1 MSLSST
7 AMVVLDAVAH
17 IIPFSLEHEAA
28 AAYNANGVSSPTV
41 VNRMNQKIESLRAI
55 AKKAAAPLPDSLD
68 EALIA
73 ESVSYLGSDEAAAS
87 IADDAYWPKWNSPWW
102 HMMLLH
108 ELGLTERIPER
119 AVESIVKALQE
130 KFLRFFP
137 FREEEVPE
145 GMDPLNSV
153 ACHCQLGTI
162 YGLLFHYGLDIDS
175 RLPWIRPW
183 FLKYQLPDG
192 GLNCDEEA
200 YIRSEP
206 KSSVVS
212 TLPSLEAIL
221 LSMQE
226 GSAEEADYLEKGASY
241 LISKRLFRSSCTGEP
256 IIEGWTKLSFPR
268 FYEYDILRGL
278 SFLLSWSKAMRRP
291 LPLDAIAECIELVD
305 GDAPDGVIKVQR
317 QAWGEHRTRKLD
329 RATGEWIKEDAS
341 TFPLLSA
348 ASRIGSES
356 RALTAEWSQAK
367 NDLLFLL
374 DNDLVR
380 ESIDCVQ

>member
-1 MSLSST
+1 
-7 AMVVLDAVAH
+7 
-17 IIPFSLEHEAA
+17 
-28 AAYNANGVSSPTV
+28 
-41 VNRMNQKIESLRAI
+41 MNQKIESLRAI
-55 AKKAAAPLPDSLD
+55 AQKPSPPLPDSVD

-119 AVESIVKALQE
+119 AVASIVKALQD
-130 KFLRFFP
+130 KYMHFFP

-145 GMDPLNSV
+145 GMDPLNQV
-153 ACHCQLGTI
+153 ACHCQLGTMFV
-162 YGLLFHYGLDIDS
+162 LLCRFGMDVDS
-175 RLPWIRPW
+175 RLAWIRPW

-200 YIRSEP
+200 YTRSEP

-212 TLPSLEAIL
+212 TLPPLEAIL
-221 LSMQE
+221 MSGGE
-226 GSAEEADYLEKGASY
+226 NAAEEADYLERGASY
-241 LISKRLFRSSCTGEP
+241 LISKRLFRSSGTGES

-278 SFLLSWSKAMRRP
+278 SFLLAWSRATKSP
-291 LPLDAIAECIELVD
+291 LPLDAIAECVEIID
-305 GDAPDGVIKVQR
+305 GDAPDGVIKIQR
-317 QAWGEHRTRKLD
+317 HAWGEHRTRMLD
-329 RATGEWIKEDAS
+329 RVTGTWIKKDAS
-341 TFPLLSA
+341 TYPLLSA

-356 RALTAEWSQAK
+356 RALTEEWSQAK
-367 NDLLFLL
+367 SNLLFLL
-374 DNDLVR
+374 DHDLVR